1 MFYGGN
7 MKFSEF
13 KPDMEKQYERIK
25 EENPEETKDIED
37 QIKKYEKLSQSELM
51 QEFIKES
58 KKQKRNG
65 NLDSEKNNNIKNTL
79 TPFLSSDQQK
89 QLDYLMGM
97 VNDD

>member
-1 MFYGGN
+1 

-65 NLDSEKNNNIKNTL
+65 NLDSEKINNIKNTL

>member
-51 QEFIKES
+51 QEFIKEW
-58 KKQKRNG
+58 
-65 NLDSEKNNNIKNTL
+65 
-79 TPFLSSDQQK
+79 
-89 QLDYLMGM
+89 
-97 VNDD
+97 

>member
-1 MFYGGN
+1 MTS
-7 MKFSEF
+7 KFL
-13 KPDMEKQYERIK
+13 KK
-25 EENPEETKDIED
+25 ELLNILTETKDIED

-65 NLDSEKNNNIKNTL
+65 NLDSEKINNIKNTL

>member
-1 MFYGGN
+1 

-37 QIKKYEKLSQSELM
+37 KIKKYEKLSQSELM

-65 NLDSEKNNNIKNTL
+65 NLDSEKINNIKNTL

-89 QLDYLMGM
+89 QLDYLIGM

>member
-58 KKQKRNG
+58 K
-65 NLDSEKNNNIKNTL
+65 NIKNTL